1 MVKGQAGIEL
11 LAMGAMVVL
20 TMFIVGLLP
29 TASVKYNLDKETI
42 FEYKYNK
49 VQHTLL
55 TLFST
60 THEDPTTHDEKK
72 VSELIAEKFA
82 INKPSDLDFLKP
94 ILDKEIESKC
104 YQLNVSDKI
113 LLSVDGCNPSYWI
126 NSTIVLPY
134 KYNVN
139 KQECLAHGVQE
150 PSPKFVEE
158 IEVGIE

>member
-1 MVKGQAGIEL
+1 MVKGQAGFEL
-11 LAMGAMVVL
+11 LIMGAMVVL
-20 TMFIVGLLP
+20 TMLIAGLLP
-29 TASVKYNLDKETI
+29 TASVKFKLDQETI

-60 THEDPTTHDEKK
+60 THDEKK

-82 INKPSDLDFLKP
+82 IDKPSDLDFLKS

-104 YQLNVSDKI
+104 YQINVSDKV
-113 LLSVDGCNPSYWI
+113 LLSANDCNPSYWI
-126 NSTIVLPY
+126 NSTIVVPY

-139 KQECLAHGVQE
+139 KEQCLASGSQE

-158 IEVGIE
+158 IRVGIE